1 MKSERVYNACLLSA
15 ITRKKLEKNTN
26 LKYSVILSNSA
37 KRGII
42 PQNVQFDKNIANEE
56 NIDRYYVVKVGDFIY
71 NPRISTTAPCGP
83 INQNDCCDGVVS
95 PLYTVFSCKPE
106 CVYNKYLKFYFQTSL
121 WHEYIRSVANTGAR
135 HDRMNVSDKD
145 FFSMLIKL
153 PPIAEQ
159 RKIVEILSA
168 QDRIIELKTKLLE
181 EKKRLKKYLRQ
192 MLLSGKRRIPGHA
205 EPWKRKRLSDI
216 AQRLTVRNTE
226 QCNNVLTISASD
238 GLVSQEAY
246 FKKEVA
252 GKDKSNYFLLLRDD
266 YAYNRSSS
274 SCNPYGAIKRLKKY
288 STGIVSPLYICF
300 RMNTNLVDVNYVEF
314 AFDSG
319 VLNKELDMVTQE
331 GARNHGLLNIAV
343 EDFFNCRIELPS
355 YDEQVKI
362 AEILQA
368 LYYSV
373 TLLEKELEQENLKK
387 KALMLQLLTGK
398 IRVKV

>member
-1 MKSERVYNACLLSA
+1 MYYRDMDIKRLGDIAKISSGSTPARNNQDFWNGDIPWVSTGELSYGFVNETREHVSLRAVHETSLKLLKPGTLLMAMYGQGKTRGIVSRLNITATTNQACASIEIKKDEPSYVYYFLQFRYES
-15 ITRKKLEKNTN
+15 IRK
-26 LKYSVILSNSA
+26 LSNGGSQENLSTE
-37 KRGII
+37 II
-42 PQNVQFDKNIANEE
+42 KKI
-56 NIDRYYVVKVGDFIY
+56 K
-71 NPRISTTAPCGP
+71 IS
-83 INQNDCCDGVVS
+83 
-95 PLYTVFSCKPE
+95 
-106 CVYNKYLKFYFQTSL
+106 
-121 WHEYIRSVANTGAR
+121 
-135 HDRMNVSDKD
+135 
-145 FFSMLIKL
+145 L

-159 RKIVEILSA
+159 RKIAEILST

-181 EKKRLKKYLRQ
+181 EKKRLKKYLCQ

-216 AQRLTVRNTE
+216 AQRLTVKNTE

-387 KALMLQLLTGK
+387 KALMQQLLTGK

>member
-1 MKSERVYNACLLSA
+1 MYYRDMDIKRLGDIAKISSGSTPARNNQDFWNGDIPWVSTGELSSGFVNETREHVSLRAVHETSLKLLKPGTLLMAMYGHGKTRGIVARLNITATTNQACASIEIKKDEPSYVYYFLQFRYES
-15 ITRKKLEKNTN
+15 IRK
-26 LKYSVILSNSA
+26 LSNGGSQENLSTE
-37 KRGII
+37 II
-42 PQNVQFDKNIANEE
+42 KKI
-56 NIDRYYVVKVGDFIY
+56 K
-71 NPRISTTAPCGP
+71 IS
-83 INQNDCCDGVVS
+83 
-95 PLYTVFSCKPE
+95 
-106 CVYNKYLKFYFQTSL
+106 
-121 WHEYIRSVANTGAR
+121 
-135 HDRMNVSDKD
+135 
-145 FFSMLIKL
+145 L

-159 RKIVEILSA
+159 RKIAEILSA

-181 EKKRLKKYLRQ
+181 EKKRLKKYLCQ
-192 MLLSGKRRIPGHA
+192 MLLSGKRKIPGHA

-331 GARNHGLLNIAV
+331 GARNHGLLNIAA

-387 KALMLQLLTGK
+387 KALMQQLLTGK

>member
-1 MKSERVYNACLLSA
+1 MYYRDMDIKRLGDIAKISSGSTPARNNQDFWNGDIPWVSTGELSSGFVNETREHVSLRAVHETSLKLLKPGTLLMAMYGQGKTRGIVSRLNITATTNQACASIEIKKDEPSYVYYFLQFRYES
-15 ITRKKLEKNTN
+15 IRK
-26 LKYSVILSNSA
+26 LSNGGSQENLSTE
-37 KRGII
+37 II
-42 PQNVQFDKNIANEE
+42 KKI
-56 NIDRYYVVKVGDFIY
+56 K
-71 NPRISTTAPCGP
+71 IS
-83 INQNDCCDGVVS
+83 
-95 PLYTVFSCKPE
+95 
-106 CVYNKYLKFYFQTSL
+106 
-121 WHEYIRSVANTGAR
+121 
-135 HDRMNVSDKD
+135 
-145 FFSMLIKL
+145 L

-159 RKIVEILSA
+159 RKIAEILST

-181 EKKRLKKYLRQ
+181 EKKRLKKYLCQ

-252 GKDKSNYFLLLRDD
+252 GKDKSNYFLLLRND

-331 GARNHGLLNIAV
+331 GARNHGMLNIAV

-355 YDEQVKI
+355 YEEQVKI
-362 AEILQA
+362 AEILHVV
-368 LYYSV
+368 YYSV
-373 TLLEKELEQENLKK
+373 TLLEKELEQAKLKK
-387 KALMLQLLTGK
+387 RALMQQLLTGK
-398 IRVKV
+398 LRVNV

>member
-106 CVYNKYLKFYFQTSL
+106 CVYDKYLKFYFQTSL

-168 QDRIIELKTKLLE
+168 QDRIIDFKTKLLD
-181 EKKRLKKYLRQ
+181 EKKRLKKYLSQ

-300 RMNTNLVDVNYVEF
+300 RINTNLVDVNYVEF

-343 EDFFNCRIELPS
+343 EDFFNCRMELPS

-368 LYYSV
+368 LYHSV

-387 KALMLQLLTGK
+387 KALMQQLLTGK
-398 IRVKV
+398 IRVTV

>member
-1 MKSERVYNACLLSA
+1 MYYRNMDIKRLGDIAKISSGSTPARNNQDFWNGDIPWVSTGELSSGFVNETREHVSLRAVHETSLKLLKPGTLLMAMYGHGKTRGIVARLNITATTNQACASIEIKKDEPSYVYYFLQFRYES
-15 ITRKKLEKNTN
+15 IRK
-26 LKYSVILSNSA
+26 LSNGGSQENLSTE
-37 KRGII
+37 II
-42 PQNVQFDKNIANEE
+42 KKI
-56 NIDRYYVVKVGDFIY
+56 K
-71 NPRISTTAPCGP
+71 IS
-83 INQNDCCDGVVS
+83 
-95 PLYTVFSCKPE
+95 
-106 CVYNKYLKFYFQTSL
+106 
-121 WHEYIRSVANTGAR
+121 
-135 HDRMNVSDKD
+135 
-145 FFSMLIKL
+145 L

-168 QDRIIELKTKLLE
+168 QDKIIELKTKLLE
-181 EKKRLKKYLRQ
+181 EKKRLKKYLCQ
-192 MLLSGKRRIPGHA
+192 MLLSGKRKIPGHA

-343 EDFFNCRIELPS
+343 EDFFNCRMELPS

-387 KALMLQLLTGK
+387 KALMQQLLTGK

>member
-1 MKSERVYNACLLSA
+1 MTDWIRVKLSDCLARVERPVNVVQDKHYTQIGIRSHGKGVFHKESVTGEELGNKAVYWVEPDCFVLNIVFAWEQAIGKTTASEAGMIASHRFPMY
-15 ITRKKLEKNTN
+15 RPKKELVDIDYLIYFFMT
-26 LKYSVILSNSA
+26 
-37 KRGII
+37 KRGKDVLDAAS
-42 PQNVQFDKNIANEE
+42 PGGAGRNRTLGQKTFLNSNI
-56 NIDRYYVVKVGDFIY
+56 VL
-71 NPRISTTAPCGP
+71 P
-83 INQNDCCDGVVS
+83 
-95 PLYTVFSCKPE
+95 TV
-106 CVYNKYLKFYFQTSL
+106 
-121 WHEYIRSVANTGAR
+121 
-135 HDRMNVSDKD
+135 
-145 FFSMLIKL
+145 
-153 PPIAEQ
+153 AEQ
-159 RKIVEILSA
+159 RKIADILSA
-168 QDRIIELKTKLLE
+168 QDKVIELKTKLLE
-181 EKKRLKKYLRQ
+181 EKKRLKKYLCQ

-226 QCNNVLTISASD
+226 QCKNVLTISASD

-274 SCNPYGAIKRLKKY
+274 SCNPYGTIKRLKKY

-343 EDFFNCRIELPS
+343 EDFFNCRMELPP

-387 KALMLQLLTGK
+387 KALMQQLLTGK

>member
-106 CVYNKYLKFYFQTSL
+106 CVYDKYLKFYFQTSL

-181 EKKRLKKYLRQ
+181 EKKRLKKYMCQ
-192 MLLSGKRRIPGHA
+192 MLLSGKRKIPGHT

-387 KALMLQLLTGK
+387 KALMQQLLTGK
-398 IRVKV
+398 IRVTV